1 MKKIFLA
8 LTLITFAMT
17 SCSGYSPKRDVNTVN
32 TTKSYLTIHK
42 KRTIT
47 LYDYSGKEIKSW
59 SYQGRCIVRNG
70 MIRFYDE
77 HGKLV
82 AISGGI
88 IINEEK

>member
-8 LTLITFAMT
+8 LTILTFAMT
-17 SCSGYSPKRDVNTVN
+17 SCGEYSLKQDVD
-32 TTKSYLTIHK
+32 TTKSYLTTHK

-47 LYDYSGKEIKSW
+47 IYDYSGKEIKSW
-59 SYQGRCIVRNG
+59 SYQGGYFKRNG

>member
-8 LTLITFAMT
+8 LTLITFAMA
-17 SCSGYSPKRDVNTVN
+17 SCGEYSLKRDVN
-32 TTKSYLTIHK
+32 TTKSYMTIHK

-47 LYDYSGKEIKSW
+47 VYDYSGKEIKSW
-59 SYQGRCIVRNG
+59 SYQSGHSKRNG
-70 MIRFYDE
+70 MIQFYNE
-77 HGKLV
+77 QGKLV

>member
-8 LTLITFAMT
+8 LTVITFAMT
-17 SCSGYSPKRDVNTVN
+17 SCSGYSPKRDVNT
-32 TTKSYLTIHK
+32 TKSYLTIHK

-47 LYDYSGKEIKSW
+47 VYDYNGKEIKSW
-59 SYQGRCIVRNG
+59 SYQGAYSNRNG
-70 MIRFYDE
+70 MVRFYDE

-82 AISGGI
+82 SISGGI